1 MIIIPKSLV
10 ERHLNLLLTLFIY
23 QGIPSAFVSTILLR
37 HQREEKRRLHS
48 RLVLERRPS
57 HMGHVGL
64 RQAGG
69 DGSLYPLASQVEIET
84 GNIFSTW
91 TFIAGLWWGFA
102 ANWTSPGLELC
113 LNWEELHTAARL
125 YFPDDKRNILLS
137 IFGLSAK
144 QNIIQ

>member
-1 MIIIPKSLV
+1 MEMIFIPKSLV

-69 DGSLYPLASQVEIET
+69 DGSLYPLASQVEIDT
-84 GNIFSTW
+84 GNIFST
-91 TFIAGLWWGFA
+91 
-102 ANWTSPGLELC
+102 
-113 LNWEELHTAARL
+113 
-125 YFPDDKRNILLS
+125 
-137 IFGLSAK
+137 
-144 QNIIQ
+144 